1 MGSIDTFSLMS
12 PDGYHNES
20 YESAL
25 RWENHSYHQRRA
37 DLLDYLAAELSF
49 TRSQNFSPIDVIGEL
64 QQQLDNLLEAA
75 HKRHQSLHEK
85 YVLEEKPPAPCGD
98 ECALT
103 YIEGQPIPTED
114 DLTRHSWEGFSRE
127 DHEKWFQDQVL
138 AIGRERLQGV
148 VRMIEEEEKI
158 WDVEARENRLFHEGR
173 KARKGAGSAEDDI
186 DDLPF

>member
-1 MGSIDTFSLMS
+1 MGSIDTFCLVS
-12 PDGYHNES
+12 PDGYDEDS

-25 RWENHSYHQRRA
+25 RWESHSYHQRRA
-37 DLLDYLAAELSF
+37 DLLDYLAAVLGFNGSSWHLND
-49 TRSQNFSPIDVIGEL
+49 RIGEL

-85 YVLEEKPPAPCGD
+85 YVLEEKPPAPCDD
-98 ECALT
+98 ECAST

-114 DLTRHSWEGFSRE
+114 DLTRSSWEGLSRE
-127 DHEKWFQDQVL
+127 GHEKCFQDQVL

-148 VRMIEEEEKI
+148 VRMIEEEEKS
-158 WDVEARENRLFHEGR
+158 WNAMARDSRLWHEGR
-173 KARKGAGSAEDDI
+173 QSARSEELNI

>member
-1 MGSIDTFSLMS
+1 MGSIDTFCLVSV
-12 PDGYHNES
+12 DGYDEPS

-25 RWENHSYHQRRA
+25 RWESHSYHQHRA
-37 DLLDYLAAELSF
+37 DLLDYLAAVLGFNGSSWHLND
-49 TRSQNFSPIDVIGEL
+49 RIGEL

-75 HKRHQSLHEK
+75 HKRHQALHEK
-85 YVLEEKPPAPCGD
+85 YVLEEKPPAPCDD

-114 DLTRHSWEGFSRE
+114 DLTRFSWEGLSRE